1 MTTCKTSSRKVRG
14 VIGGVAG
21 AAVGVGLAFVLNNL
35 GSWLGNPSLDLSF
48 NDKPLLKNIRVFG
61 LPLIGAAS
69 GGYIAARKPT
79 CY

>member
-1 MTTCKTSSRKVRG
+1 MATCKTSSRKVRG
-14 VIGGVAG
+14 VVGGVVG
-21 AAVGVGLAFVLNNL
+21 AAVGFGVSIVMNNL
-35 GSWLGNPSLDLSF
+35 GTWLSNPSLDLSF